1 MLIKLMILTECLH
14 LKAFKE
20 YVKSTFE
27 IAIAAEIPITVWLVI
42 IYFYILL
49 TKIRAC

>member
-1 MLIKLMILTECLH
+1 MLMILTECLH

-27 IAIAAEIPITVWLVI
+27 IAIAAEIQ
-42 IYFYILL
+42 LL
-49 TKIRAC
+49 CD